1 MKLDIALPWENRKPL
16 TSTLLAEAA
25 AQGTKW
31 TSTLGPNSLRRTAG
45 PGINPVSALFMT
57 EVARTSTLTPAQLTA
72 NGRTVTVD
80 LNRIDEEDDV
90 ESIPVR
96 ALSVQGDPHANRR
109 TGNFSTISQFL
120 PTRPDDAVS
129 SPGYNAISPPAA
141 VTTKTGSSI
150 ARPDHIINGTASAN
164 SANGAV
170 GAGGVKGR
178 PQSSAVKSSAA
189 TLLSAGL
196 NGGTSAAPAADKRA
210 SLPLGRPPSLVPEKP
225 LGNVSADAAGGQQNK
240 RLLNK
245 MASFFQ
251 R

>member
-1 MKLDIALPWENRKPL
+1 MDIAPPWENRKPL
-16 TSTLLAEAA
+16 TNTLLAEAA

-45 PGINPVSALFMT
+45 ASMNPVSALFMT

-120 PTRPDDAVS
+120 PTRPDDAPV
-129 SPGYNAISPPAA
+129 SPGFTAPTQTSVPA
-141 VTTKTGSSI
+141 KTGSSI
-150 ARPDHIINGTASAN
+150 ARPDLLINGTA
-164 SANGAV
+164 NGAA
-170 GAGGVKGR
+170 AGLNGKPR

-196 NGGTSAAPAADKRA
+196 TTPTTAEKRP

-225 LGNVSADAAGGQQNK
+225 LGNVSADAAGGAAQPQK
-240 RLLNK
+240 KLLNK